1 MELTVTSEDLPS
13 NQRFVPCGMPVH
25 QWDERELTLG
35 EKIIRVV
42 AVPVILPIIAFM
54 FLLIFAGRFWK
65 VFALLGVTVLNFLWR
80 FRKALALL
88 SVTAAIAALIYVFPN
103 VFVVGLLSA
112 LIWARYS

>member
-65 VFALLGVTVLNFLWR
+65 ALALLGVTALNFLWR

-88 SVTAAIAALIYVFPN
+88 SVAVGITALLYAFPN
-103 VFVVGLLSA
+103 ILVGGLLLA
-112 LIWARYS
+112 LTWARYS